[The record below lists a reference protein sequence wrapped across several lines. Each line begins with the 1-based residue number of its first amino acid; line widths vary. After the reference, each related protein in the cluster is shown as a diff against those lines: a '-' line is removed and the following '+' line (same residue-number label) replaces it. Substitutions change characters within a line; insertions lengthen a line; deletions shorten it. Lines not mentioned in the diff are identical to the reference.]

1 MYFNGENGYLNLLKD
16 TLANGENK
24 KTRNGNVVSTFGSM
38 INFKNIN
45 ECFPLITTK
54 KMFFRGIVEELL
66 WFLRGSTNA
75 NELKKKNVHIWDG
88 NSTRE
93 YLDSIGLDYPEGELG
108 PVYGWQWRKFG
119 KEYGKDDDDYED
131 DYDNEEFCI
140 NLFSSYNA
148 YADTDTDT
156 ETDTNTDTYYDDNG
170 VDQIKYI
177 IEELL
182 KEDSSRRAVLS
193 GWNPVD
199 LKKMALPPCH
209 ILYIFNKSSKGL
221 SCHMTLRSSDLFLG
235 LPFNIA
241 STALLTQ
248 ILAHVLHI
256 NASEICLS
264 ICDAHIY
271 EEHISQV
278 NKQVNNEIFELPKL
292 IIKKDAPDITT
303 SIDEKIRWIESLVY
317 EDFELSNYK
326 SHTALSAIM
335 K

>member
-1 MYFNGENGYLNLLKD
+1 MYYNGENGYLSLLKD

-24 KTRNGNVVSTFGSM
+24 LTRNGNVISSFGSM
-38 INFKNIN
+38 IHFKDISTA
-45 ECFPLITTK
+45 FPLITSK

-75 NELKKKNVHIWDG
+75 NELKSKNVHIWDG

-119 KEYGKDDDDYED
+119 KDYEHCNE
-131 DYDNEEFCI
+131 YENEETEEDIYNDMNCSE
-140 NLFSSYNA
+140 SSESSESSETDA
-148 YADTDTDT
+148 TDTK
-156 ETDTNTDTYYDDNG
+156 TYNKG

-177 IEELL
+177 LEELS
-182 KEDSSRRAVLS
+182 KENNSRRAVLS

-248 ILAHVLHI
+248 ILAHTLHI
-256 NASEICLS
+256 PAHEVCLS

-271 EEHISQV
+271 EEHNQQV
-278 NKQVNNEIFELPKL
+278 NKQIDSELYDFPKV
-292 IIKKDAPDITT
+292 IIKKDAPDIK
-303 SIDEKIRWIESLVY
+303 SSVDVKIKWIESLVY

-326 SHTALSAIM
+326 SGAALSAIM

>member
-1 MYFNGENGYLNLLKD
+1 MYYNGENGYLSLLKD

-24 KTRNGNVVSTFGSM
+24 LTRNGNVISGFGSM
-38 INFKNIN
+38 IHFKDISTA
-45 ECFPLITTK
+45 FPLITSK

-75 NELKKKNVHIWDG
+75 NELKSKNVHIWDG

-119 KEYGKDDDDYED
+119 KEYEHC
-131 DYDNEEFCI
+131 NEETEEDI
-140 NLFSSYNA
+140 YNDMNGSESSESSEGS
-148 YADTDTDT
+148 
-156 ETDTNTDTYYDDNG
+156 ETDATYKG

-177 IEELL
+177 LEELS
-182 KEDSSRRAVLS
+182 KENNSRRAVLS

-248 ILAHVLHI
+248 ILAHILHI
-256 NASEICLS
+256 PAHEVCLS

-271 EEHISQV
+271 EEHKQQV
-278 NKQVNNEIFELPKL
+278 NKQIDSETYDFPKV
-292 IIKKDAPDITT
+292 IIKKDAPDIK
-303 SIDEKIRWIESLVY
+303 SSVDVKIKWIESLVY

-326 SHTALSAIM
+326 SGAALSAIM

>member
-156 ETDTNTDTYYDDNG
+156 DTNTDTYYDDKG

-278 NKQVNNEIFELPKL
+278 NKQVKNEIYELPKL
-292 IIKKDAPDITT
+292 IIKKDAPDITS

-326 SHTALSAIM
+326 SHAALSAIM